1 MMNKNCS
8 VSSRIIYSKFVF
20 NIFSLTLIFMLSSIY
35 QLQSSELDAKQ
46 RSFIS
51 AFQKEMVKS
60 GGDCVF
66 TKNMF
71 ITLLTCTV
79 GNSLSQVSP
88 GRSSAS
94 AARTECEEFAMLA
107 DKAFAEARYIVDA
120 QITICKVLDKSPVK
134 AVSQDPLFKRIVV
147 SSNVSIELPSH
158 WSLRGLDDRRNTAA
172 SVEARTGQVQHVA
185 TLSAFALPRPSGAN
199 VRLSFIDEITT
210 QDDVRKEYNLRKS
223 AFLKDLSD
231 VYTDLIG
238 ELVKNGVP
246 ITQRFRPEVIDIGPY
261 IVFKFIY
268 ERDGTDGRWLVAQYH
283 LVLGP
288 QKILLTT
295 SHRQRDAQ
303 LWEPILRRVV
313 QSLRIKS

>member
-1 MMNKNCS
+1 MINRKFLISS
-8 VSSRIIYSKFVF
+8 VFINSKGVINFLLII
-20 NIFSLTLIFMLSSIY
+20 SIY
-35 QLQSSELDAKQ
+35 MILPIVQVQSSELGAKQ

-51 AFQKEMVKS
+51 SFQKEMIKN

-66 TKNMF
+66 TIN
-71 ITLLTCTV
+71 ILTCSV
-79 GNSLSQVSP
+79 GNSLSQASP
-88 GRSSAS
+88 GKSSAS
-94 AARTECEEFAMLA
+94 AARAECEEFAMLA
-107 DKAFAEARYIVDA
+107 DKVFAGARYIVDA

-134 AVSQDPLFKRIVV
+134 AVSQDPLFKRIEV

-158 WSLRGLDDRRNTAA
+158 WSLRGIDDRRNTAA

-185 TLSAFALPRPSGAN
+185 ALSAFALPRPSGAN
-199 VRLSFIDEITT
+199 VRLSFIDELTT
-210 QDDVRKEYNLRKS
+210 QEEVKKEYYSRKNV
-223 AFLKDLSD
+223 FLEDLSD
-231 VYTDLIG
+231 VYAELIG
-238 ELVKNGVP
+238 GITKTGVS

-261 IVFKFIY
+261 IVFKFTY
-268 ERDGTDGRWLVAQYH
+268 ERDGTDDRWLVAQYH